1 MSTKLISGNSTS
13 PNFDNVGNL
22 YLLRGKFFF
31 SSFKI
36 EYISKHIILL
46 SEPYIMNKENDKMP
60 MYSRGGRYVYTNE
73 LSNQI
78 NSPHYTQGL
87 RESLFFIHYN
97 FVGFGISNMNQWLG
111 PGIHNTLT
119 MTNNAKGFPHLFL
132 ATLNNKRINDFLSFN
147 VRYTFSKLNNR
158 EGGVFFTSLAGLIQI
173 DSDVIYR
180 FGLIR
185 DFLSGGKLSN
195 NGEKILDQDA
205 MQLVFGPLFSDSK
218 KQIKY
223 TSNWGFEPWDQQLA
237 GFFEIIPDDETRIY
251 IEIGTGDHRKNLTD
265 LKANWDHNL
274 AYVLG
279 FKKQLQLSSKYRIL
293 LFGAEYT
300 TLTGNSNTRKFRG
313 SGPWYD
319 NSWYDYSSYDGRRWA
334 AHSGSDSDDFMVFS
348 GINYKNKSLILYY
361 SKERKGLHLE
371 KYPELK
377 YELLFN
383 YNQKINSNLY
393 FKIFL
398 ENEFHQNYFFIKDKK
413 RNDISISFNLEYFF
427 N

>member
-22 YLLRGKFFF
+22 YFLRGNFFF

-119 MTNNAKGFPHLFL
+119 MTNNSKGFPHIFL

-185 DFLSGGKLSN
+185 DFLSGGRLSN

-223 TSNWGFEPWDQQLA
+223 TTNWGFEPWDQQLA
-237 GFFEIIPDDETRIY
+237 GFFEIIPDDETRFY

-279 FKKQLQLSSKYRIL
+279 FKKQLQLSFKYRD
-293 LFGAEYT
+293 LFVGVRIHHPYRE
-300 TLTGNSNTRKFRG
+300 
-313 SGPWYD
+313 
-319 NSWYDYSSYDGRRWA
+319 
-334 AHSGSDSDDFMVFS
+334 
-348 GINYKNKSLILYY
+348 
-361 SKERKGLHLE
+361 
-371 KYPELK
+371 
-377 YELLFN
+377 
-383 YNQKINSNLY
+383 
-393 FKIFL
+393 
-398 ENEFHQNYFFIKDKK
+398 
-413 RNDISISFNLEYFF
+413 
-427 N
+427 